1 MDIENLKND
10 LLKQVEDTAIKAAK
24 DALDGSTEKF
34 KLSLEDEIKKMD
46 KGLNEDQINDLI
58 SKSESGVKDLFKEM
72 NERLDQ
78 SEVNM
83 KKSQGAEK
91 PLSFNDQ
98 IRKSLEDNKANLV
111 KMTGSAI
118 EAKKNAFEFEIKAVG
133 DMSIAGNV
141 SGGNVPVE
149 DRIAGFNALPQR
161 AVKLLDLMNKRRTSS
176 LKVSWVYQT
185 AEEGT
190 AGQTTEGAAK
200 NQIDFNL
207 VVDSED
213 IVKTTAYI
221 RATTEMIGDTEWML
235 GAITGNLSDRLFQA
249 VELGSYSGAGTTN
262 TLHGIRTTATAF
274 SAGTFANAVDNAN
287 DVDVL
292 EVAFNQIKIANKTI
306 ERGAIFMHPSDVT
319 SLKMVKVLATSTD
332 NRYVNRLVQV
342 GATLMLDGT
351 YPIVE
356 STLITQGE
364 YLVADMA
371 KANLYEKDGVRVEV
385 GLDGNDFTEN
395 FRTILIEW
403 RGAVVVETNDR
414 TSFIKGV
421 FATDKAALETT

>member
-46 KGLNEDQINDLI
+46 KGLNEEQINDLI
-58 SKSESGVKDLFKEM
+58 GKSESGVKDLFKEM

-83 KKSQGAEK
+83 KKGQGNEK

-133 DMSIAGNV
+133 DMSIAGNI

-185 AEEGT
+185 SEDGT
-190 AGQTTEGAAK
+190 AAQTTEGNAK
-200 NQIDFNL
+200 NQIDFDL

-221 RATTEMIGDTEWML
+221 RATTEMIGDTDWML

-249 VELGSYSGAGTTN
+249 VELGAYSGAGTTN
-262 TLHGIRTTATAF
+262 TLHGIRTTASAF
-274 SAGTFANAVDNAN
+274 AAGTFANAVDNAN

-319 SLKMVKVLATSTD
+319 ALKMVKVLASSTD
-332 NRYVNRLVQV
+332 NRYVTRLSQI
-342 GATLMLDGT
+342 GSTLMLDGT
-351 YPIVE
+351 YPIIE

-364 YLVADMA
+364 YLVGDMS
-371 KANLYEKDGVRVEV
+371 KANLYEKDGIRVEV

-414 TSFIKGV
+414 TSFVKGN
-421 FATDKAALETT
+421 FATNKASLETT